1 MLAALSLGAPLRG
14 AASTALDHGRD
25 DATTTPASH
34 DPLLGAPV
42 RSSPCS
48 PMAATPAKKSSSR
61 ARHLTPSFQ
70 LQVMRPAFLELSMLR
85 RDSHKQPE
93 HRMLERRA
101 EGEEKAPD
109 AGGDEKASPEAPPPI
124 SYGSG
129 TRQLAASMG
138 LPPYGMDCCPCLA
151 NEEDWR
157 VYPVTPALLQTAE
170 EQFASFLQMTTT
182 VRKAPPPGP
191 VGPGVWAGMVD
202 PSSTANRMAYSVMG
216 TPPYGMDCCPCLSNE
231 EDYRV
236 YPPQ

>member
-1 MLAALSLGAPLRG
+1 
-14 AASTALDHGRD
+14 
-25 DATTTPASH
+25 
-34 DPLLGAPV
+34 
-42 RSSPCS
+42 
-48 PMAATPAKKSSSR
+48 
-61 ARHLTPSFQ
+61 
-70 LQVMRPAFLELSMLR
+70 
-85 RDSHKQPE
+85 
-93 HRMLERRA
+93 MLERNVGSIDIKEAA
-101 EGEEKAPD
+101 EHGANPPM
-109 AGGDEKASPEAPPPI
+109 PEAPPPI

-157 VYPVTPALLQTAE
+157 VYPVTPALLQTGE
-170 EQFASFLQMTTT
+170 EFASFLQMTMTT
-182 VRKAPPPGP
+182 AATKAPPPGP

-202 PSSTANRMAYSVMG
+202 PSSTANRMAFSVMG